1 MQSGLDG
8 ALRVV
13 PRRVATM
20 DPIELAAL
28 NRDVRVGRVRIWHG
42 GAPDLRPGDLILPP
56 SSTGAESMRQESI
69 DAGFRRVV
77 TAPDLVYV
85 TTERELARAIAAHWA
100 KKRNSQ
106 GRGWL
111 YRVSLDDVD
120 LEPDDDL
127 PGGPFISFQAARV
140 RVAAVFDRGVDPDKP
155 RHVRELEKF
164 VRLIG

>member
-1 MQSGLDG
+1 
-8 ALRVV
+8 
-13 PRRVATM
+13 M
-20 DPIELAAL
+20 DSIQLARL
-28 NRDVRVGRVRIWHG
+28 NQDVRDGKVRIWHG
-42 GAPDLRPGDLILPP
+42 GAPGLVPGDLILPP
-56 SSTGAESMRQESI
+56 SVTGAESMRQQSI

-100 KKRNSQ
+100 KRRESR

-111 YRVSLDDVD
+111 YRVSIDDLD

-140 RVAAVFDRGVDPDKP
+140 RVAAVLDRGVDPDSP
-155 RHVRELEKF
+155 RHVRELQKF
-164 VRLIG
+164 IQLIG

>member
-1 MQSGLDG
+1 MQWLS
-8 ALRVV
+8 AVHNAV
-13 PRRVATM
+13 QRRVATM
-20 DPIELAAL
+20 DPEKLMDL
-28 NRDVRVGRVRIWHG
+28 NNDVREGRVRIWHG

-56 SSTGAESMRQESI
+56 ASTGAESMRQESI
-69 DAGFRRVV
+69 DAEFRRVV

-100 KKRNSQ
+100 KRRNSQ

-120 LEPDDDL
+120 LAPDDDL
-127 PGGPFISFQAARV
+127 PCGPFISFQAARV
-140 RVAAVFDRGVDPDKP
+140 RVAAVFDRGVDPDNP
-155 RHVRELEKF
+155 RHMRELEKF